1 MTPGLGWM
9 EGGLERLTP
18 VRQLW
23 IECGLGGT
31 IDLGAGEA
39 EELDLAV
46 LGAGD
51 PATLV
56 LAGLGDPP
64 ATEAVPRE

>member
-51 PATLV
+51 PAT
-56 LAGLGDPP
+56 
-64 ATEAVPRE
+64 